1 MKKKSIVNPQ
11 TQKARIT
18 VTLWLLVVILSCLV
32 FILLLFPSKT
42 DARVESGN
50 EQSSNVQSA
59 SHSKSDSPQ
68 DQNKTV
74 APVKKGKIAVIIDDA
89 GYNLEKL
96 KRLLEFP
103 GKLTI
108 AVLPQV
114 AYSTQSA
121 ELAHRAGKEVI
132 LHLPMQPEGDENPG
146 PGLITVDLNE
156 EEIEA
161 MIALNLTTVP
171 HAKGLNNHMGSLAT
185 ADEKVVRTIVN
196 FCKQHNLFFL
206 DSKTTVHSL
215 VAKIAGAE
223 DLPVLSRDI
232 FLDNERNK
240 EYIKKSLF
248 KGMELAKEYGKVVLI
263 GHIGDEITD
272 VLNEMYPLLIKQGY
286 ELVTAS
292 ELLND

>member
-11 TQKARIT
+11 TQKARIN

-50 EQSSNVQSA
+50 EQSSNVQSE

-121 ELAHRAGKEVI
+121 ELVHRAGKEVI

-223 DLPVLSRDI
+223 NLPVLARDI

-263 GHIGDEITD
+263 GHIGDEMTD